1 MIKKSGI
8 LTSNWVF
15 SEDELELKGK
25 FQMMNIAFMLSSFG
39 LVFGISVNIIKGSYF
54 YIPYELFT
62 LFFNFILFICLR
74 KSKKIFSL
82 VAFMESLQFTLL
94 FLFFIYTS
102 DIESLRFIWIFAYPI
117 ILLYFQSE
125 KSAIYWILIMFVLIN
140 IAPYQPFIAV
150 DYTPFQIIYMSVV
163 LLVISA
169 TVYFYQKKMDEA
181 KSTIFEQQA
190 LLKEQLNE
198 LTQKDKLLTVQS
210 KQAVMGEMISMI
222 AHQWRQP
229 LSTVTLSISDLQV
242 KKMLGTPV
250 SDELLDAKLQNISD
264 TVVYLSETIDDFQT
278 YFKPNKEINRE
289 SIYETVEKAVN
300 FVKPRIYK
308 HHIVLNFIKG
318 DDVIIE
324 TYQNELIQV
333 ILNILNNA
341 IDELAKLEREELK
354 IDIKISDVEDS
365 LILKIEDNANGI
377 PSENIE
383 SIFEPYYSTKGKNG
397 TGLGLYMSQMIMQ
410 KQFNSKIE
418 VRSSSE
424 GSSFSMRVPK
434 KLS

>member
-1 MIKKSGI
+1 MIKKNGI
-8 LTSNWVF
+8 LTSDWVF

-39 LVFGISVNIIKGSYF
+39 LVFGISANLIKESYF
-54 YIPYELFT
+54 YIPYEVLALLFN
-62 LFFNFILFICLR
+62 LILFISLR
-74 KSKKIFSL
+74 KSKKIFPL

-102 DIESLRFIWIFAYPI
+102 EIESLRFIWIFAYPI
-117 ILLYFQSE
+117 VLLYFQSE
-125 KSAIYWILIMFVLIN
+125 KSAIYWIVMMLVLIN
-140 IAPYQPFIAV
+140 IAPYQPFIAI
-150 DYTPFQIIYMSVV
+150 DYTPFQVVYMSVV
-163 LLVISA
+163 LLVISG

-190 LLKEQLNE
+190 LLKKQLNE

-250 SDELLDAKLQNISD
+250 DDAELDAKLQDISD

-289 SIYETVEKAVN
+289 SIHETVEKAVN
-300 FVKPRIYK
+300 FVKSRIYK

-318 DDVIIE
+318 DDFIIE

-354 IDIKISDVEDS
+354 IDIEISDLEDS
-365 LILKIEDNANGI
+365 LILKIEDNADGI
-377 PSENIE
+377 SLENIE

-418 VRSSSE
+418 VSSSSK